1 MPKLSDIAD
10 MNIEQVNTWISAVP
24 HSLFY
29 KKPAEVIVNELDYNE
44 ALRYLAALIVN
55 NEQNRSNLD

>member
-10 MNIEQVNTWISAVP
+10 MHIEKVNHWISAVP

-55 NEQNRSNLD
+55 NE